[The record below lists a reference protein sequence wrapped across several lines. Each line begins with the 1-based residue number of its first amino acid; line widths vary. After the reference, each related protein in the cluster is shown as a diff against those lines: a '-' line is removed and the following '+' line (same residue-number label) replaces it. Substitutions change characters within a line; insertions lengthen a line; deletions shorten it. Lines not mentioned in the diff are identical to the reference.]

1 MLADMATEVKAA
13 RALTWRAAWSSRD

>member
-1 MLADMATEVKAA
+1 MLADMATVVEAA

>member
-13 RALTWRAAWSSRD
+13 RALTWHAAWSSRD

>member
-1 MLADMATEVKAA
+1 MLADMATEVEAA